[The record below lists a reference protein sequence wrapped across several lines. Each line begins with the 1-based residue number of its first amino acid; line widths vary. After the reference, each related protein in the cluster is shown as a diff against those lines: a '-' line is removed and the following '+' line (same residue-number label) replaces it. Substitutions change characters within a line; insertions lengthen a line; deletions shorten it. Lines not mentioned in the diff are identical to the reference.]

1 MLLRRWLVNLICLPL
16 WVSGMASVYAASGD
30 ELVIIKPVLQQRMLE
45 LDATIEAVNAA
56 TVSAQTSGR
65 VAALNY
71 AINDFVPAGSVLL
84 EITRRE
90 QSAAVASAVAEQNRA
105 EAANAEAQLN
115 LQRLESLFKTGAI
128 ARGQLDQARTAA
140 SSSRSAVQTAEANLI
155 RAKAAQGYTVVRAP
169 YAGVVTARHVE
180 LGETVSPG
188 QPLYSG
194 YSLAQMRAVTD
205 IPQRYLNRV
214 TAGTEFVVTLSDG
227 TVLRSSDSVR
237 FSFADPHSHAFK
249 LRINLDNLDAK
260 LNPGMLVKVAF
271 AAAERE
277 LIQIPQ
283 SALLHQNALSAVYRQ
298 FEGEWVLTQVRT
310 GRRSG
315 TQVEILAGLE
325 TGDRIARD
333 AYAAKSGD

>member
-1 MLLRRWLVNLICLPL
+1 MLLRRWLVGLIGLPL
-16 WVSGMASVYAASGD
+16 WISGASGAYAAGGD
-30 ELVIIKPVLQQRMLE
+30 ELVVIKPVLQQRMLE

-65 VAALNY
+65 VVALNY

-115 LQRLESLFKTGAI
+115 LQRLEALFKSGAI

-140 SSSRSAVQTAEANLI
+140 SSSRSAVKMAQANLI
-155 RAKAAQGYTVVRAP
+155 RAKEVQGYTLVKAP

-205 IPQRYLNRV
+205 IPQRYLERI
-214 TAGTEFVVTLSDG
+214 TTGTEFLVTLADG
-227 TVLRSSDSVR
+227 SVLHSRDSVR
-237 FSFADPHSHAFK
+237 FSFADPRSHAFK
-249 LRINLDNLDAK
+249 LRINLENLDAK

-271 AAAERE
+271 AAGERE
-277 LIQIPQ
+277 LIQIPH
-283 SALLHQNALSAVYRQ
+283 SALLHPNALSAVYR
-298 FEGEWVLTQVRT
+298 ELDGEWVLTQVRT
-310 GRRSG
+310 GRRTG
-315 TQVEILAGLE
+315 DRIEILAGLE
-325 TGDRIARD
+325 SGDRIARD
-333 AYAAKSGD
+333 AYAVKSGD